1 MPRRLIDQTAAR
13 LPPVHA
19 KAMPSAR
26 EGQAVRP
33 EDVESWLADLG
44 LVPLQRA
51 DREVVTAWDVD
62 LDGRRRF
69 DLRTTL
75 ILDPPLGLI
84 CWAHLAPPIGDGLRK
99 AYRLL
104 LGWNDDFPFAKFSIA
119 ADGRPILA
127 VELPSRYV
135 DRDELGLALCRIVG
149 IADRLLEQT
158 AAWLWIGGRLPAG
171 YSDRTSRNPELLA
184 RYAAQL
190 PELFDPEP
198 SKS

>member
-1 MPRRLIDQTAAR
+1 
-13 LPPVHA
+13 VHA
-19 KAMPSAR
+19 EATQGAKQAP
-26 EGQAVRP
+26 AVRP
-33 EDVESWLADLG
+33 ADVEGWLSELG

-51 DREVVTAWDVD
+51 DREGVTAWDVD

-75 ILDPPLGLI
+75 ILDPALGLI
-84 CWAHLAPPIGDGLRK
+84 CWAHLAPPVGDGLRK

-127 VELPSRYV
+127 VELPSRYL

-158 AAWLWIGGRLPAG
+158 AGWLWIGGRLPAG
-171 YSDRTSRNPELLA
+171 YADRTPRNPELLA
-184 RYAAQL
+184 RHAAQL
-190 PELFDPEP
+190 PELFEP
-198 SKS
+198 GNPAS